1 MDDNETVSPFGVQAL
16 PGSLQAKFTA
26 AKARLQ
32 EAKDVL
38 NGVLKEMIAA
48 GQAKVIED
56 AGSEFPDIT
65 IVAPEALLARICCF
79 SFEEGCSGPIW
90 LDEESYLVPIGAHEA
105 VEWF

>member
-1 MDDNETVSPFGVQAL
+1 MDDNGTVSPFGAQAL

-32 EAKDVL
+32 EAKDAL

-56 AGSEFPDIT
+56 SGGEFSDIT
-65 IVAPEALLARICCF
+65 IVASRHLLDLIERYDFQSSSATP
-79 SFEEGCSGPIW
+79 SW
-90 LDEESYLVPIGAHEA
+90 LDEDGEEIFPKAPNL